1 MKIFVVSLGCDKNLV
16 DTEMILGL
24 LSEGGHTITDDEND
38 ADVVI
43 VNTCCFIG
51 DAQKESIDTLLEL
64 GRLRTEGKIKALIAT
79 GCLAQRFSE
88 EIRQQIP
95 EVDAILGTMSFDE
108 INSAIEQAVNGAKP
122 TVLKPISGPVIYG
135 KKRLV
140 TTGGHYAYM
149 KIAEGCDKFCTYC
162 IIPKI
167 RGSYRSVPM
176 EVLIKEAEELVDKGV
191 KELILVAQETSL
203 YGTDLYGEKKL
214 PELLRKLSQIPG
226 IYNIRIL
233 YCYPEEI
240 NDELIQEIKNNPKVC
255 HYLDMPIQS
264 GSDRILKLMGRRTT
278 TGDIERLVDRLRSE
292 IPDICLRTTLIAGF
306 PGEKH
311 KDYVK
316 TYDFAKRIGFDRLGV
331 FTYSREEGTPAAGMK
346 GQVPEIIKKL
356 RRNSIMT
363 MQRRLAVL
371 KTQEEVGR
379 EMYVFVEGRMPEDN
393 VYVCR
398 TYKDAPNVDGYLFL
412 ETMQEL
418 MTGDVVKVKVT
429 DAKEYDL
436 VGVLS
441 DEFTE

>member
-1 MKIFVVSLGCDKNLV
+1 MKIYVVSLGCDKNLV
-16 DTEMILGL
+16 DTEMMLGL
-24 LSEGGHTITDDEND
+24 LAEGGHTITDDEND

-88 EIRQQIP
+88 EIRAQIP

-108 INSAIEQAVNGAKP
+108 INAAIEQVVKGEKP
-122 TVLKPISGPVIYG
+122 TVLKPISGPVICG
-135 KKRLV
+135 KDRLL

-162 IIPKI
+162 VIPKV
-167 RGSYRSVPM
+167 RGKYRSVPM
-176 EVLIKEAEELVDKGV
+176 EVLVKEAGELADRGV
-191 KELILVAQETSL
+191 RELILVAQETTI

-214 PELLRKLSQIPG
+214 HELLRKLSEIPG
-226 IYNIRIL
+226 IAYIRLL

-240 NDELIQEIKNNPKVC
+240 YDELIQEIKNNPKVC

-264 GSDRILKLMGRRTT
+264 GSDRILKLMGRKTT
-278 TGDIERLVDRLRSE
+278 TYAIEQLVAKLREE
-292 IPDICLRTTLIAGF
+292 IPDICLRTTLISGF

-316 TYDFAKRIGFDRLGV
+316 TFEFARRIGFDRLGV

-346 GQVPEIIKKL
+346 GQVPEFVKKM

-363 MQRRLAVL
+363 MQRRLAIV
-371 KTQEEVGR
+371 KTQDEIGR
-379 EMYVFVEGRMPEDN
+379 EMDVFVEGRMPEDN

-398 TYKDAPNVDGYLFL
+398 TYKDAPNVDGFLFL
-412 ETMQEL
+412 ETDREL
-418 MTGDVVKVKVT
+418 MSGDIVRSKIT
-429 DAKEYDL
+429 DAREYDL
-436 VGVLS
+436 VGVIK